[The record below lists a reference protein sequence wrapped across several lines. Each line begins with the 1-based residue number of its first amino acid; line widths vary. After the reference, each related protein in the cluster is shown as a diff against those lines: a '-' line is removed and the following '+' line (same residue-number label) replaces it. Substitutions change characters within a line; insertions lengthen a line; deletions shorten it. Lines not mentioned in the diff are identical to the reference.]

1 MGTVMKKTLQMTI
14 LGIVLVGLAG
24 CEAAEQSAQKLAEKA
39 EALQVLASEAV
50 DETMQQLN

>member
-1 MGTVMKKTLQMTI
+1 MKKTLQMTI